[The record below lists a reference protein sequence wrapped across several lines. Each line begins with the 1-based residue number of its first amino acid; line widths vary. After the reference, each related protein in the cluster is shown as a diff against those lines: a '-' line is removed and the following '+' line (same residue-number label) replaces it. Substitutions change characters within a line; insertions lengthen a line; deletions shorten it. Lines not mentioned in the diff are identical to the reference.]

1 MYINFSY
8 KYKNHLYKTY
18 FLLFNRIK
26 DIVYFCRIIIF
37 LVFFMERIMS
47 KKEKKKASAIPVED
61 NLVTPNSSQ
70 IEEDV
75 INKNPVENKEEI
87 ITEDSSDSVSVI
99 VSKDKNEITDAAD
112 DAIKEVNAIAYA
124 DNLKVPANTA
134 ENNSTVSPKSDE
146 TRSETAKD
154 TSTYTAVKEKK
165 SRKKCY
171 IILGVLLLLI
181 ILAFLFS
188 TVFALCN
195 IPNEKILGGISI
207 NGIDVSHLTKQEAE
221 EKVNAAL
228 SQKLQTP
235 LTLQHNDY
243 ETTVFAEQ
251 FDVSFDVTK
260 AVDMAYQ
267 IGRTGNLFENNFTI
281 IKTLFSKTSICA
293 GLSYSEET
301 LNSLITEIENS
312 LPDRLIQ
319 PSYYIDSGQLIIT
332 KGQNGVTIDATGLKD
347 AIIYAMNNIQSDIST
362 ITIPVNQVNANSID
376 IAAIHQEIYKEPQDA
391 YYTTNPYV
399 VHPHVN
405 GLDFSISLEETTA
418 MLAEDKESYV
428 IPLKELTPKV
438 TTNQIGTE
446 AFPDLLGSFSTTYS
460 TKNTNRS
467 TNIRLASSKI
477 NGTVLMPG
485 ETFSYNQV
493 VGKRTA
499 AAGYKSAA
507 VYANGEVTTG
517 IGGGICQVS
526 STLYNAVLY
535 ANLEIVART
544 NHGFNPGYVK
554 AGRDATVSWGGPDFK
569 FKNNRDY
576 PIKIVCSGTGGK
588 INFQIFGMKTDN
600 DYEVEIESNVV
611 QTIAYKTVYQD
622 DSSLAKGKTKVIQ
635 SGSNGCKTE
644 TYKILK
650 KNGKVVS
657 RTLLSKDTYNPHN
670 KVVARGTK

>member
-47 KKEKKKASAIPVED
+47 KKEKKKTSAIPVEA
-61 NLVTPNSSQ
+61 NLVTQNSSQ

-112 DAIKEVNAIAYA
+112 DA
-124 DNLKVPANTA
+124 
-134 ENNSTVSPKSDE
+134 S
-146 TRSETAKD
+146 
-154 TSTYTAVKEKK
+154 STYTAVKEKK

-243 ETTVFAEQ
+243 KTTVFAEQ

-319 PSYYIDSGQLIIT
+319 PSYYMDSGQLIIT

-362 ITIPVNQVNANSID
+362 ITIPVNQVNANAID

-405 GLDFSISLEETTA
+405 GLDFSISLEEATA

-507 VYANGEVTTG
+507 V
-517 IGGGICQVS
+517 
-526 STLYNAVLY
+526 
-535 ANLEIVART
+535 
-544 NHGFNPGYVK
+544 
-554 AGRDATVSWGGPDFK
+554 
-569 FKNNRDY
+569 
-576 PIKIVCSGTGGK
+576 
-588 INFQIFGMKTDN
+588 
-600 DYEVEIESNVV
+600 
-611 QTIAYKTVYQD
+611 
-622 DSSLAKGKTKVIQ
+622 
-635 SGSNGCKTE
+635 
-644 TYKILK
+644 
-650 KNGKVVS
+650 
-657 RTLLSKDTYNPHN
+657 
-670 KVVARGTK
+670 

>member
-1 MYINFSY
+1 M
-8 KYKNHLYKTY
+8 
-18 FLLFNRIK
+18 
-26 DIVYFCRIIIF
+26 
-37 LVFFMERIMS
+37 
-47 KKEKKKASAIPVED
+47 
-61 NLVTPNSSQ
+61 
-70 IEEDV
+70 
-75 INKNPVENKEEI
+75 ENKEKQENLI
-87 ITEDSSDSVSVI
+87 DLNPSDSATI
-99 VSKDKNEITDAAD
+99 AVSKDKNEISDATDNAL
-112 DAIKEVNAIAYA
+112 KEINAIVQE
-124 DNLKVPANTA
+124 DNEEQVVFPE
-134 ENNSTVSPKSDE
+134 ENKETNSMDSSNI
-146 TRSETAKD
+146 SET
-154 TSTYTAVKEKK
+154 SSLVKEKK
-165 SRKKCY
+165 SHKKCF
-171 IILGVLLLLI
+171 ILLLVLLLFF
-181 ILAFLFS
+181 ILLFLFS

-195 IPNEKILGGISI
+195 IPNDKILGGISI
-207 NGIDVSHLTKQEAE
+207 NGIDVSYLTKQEAE
-221 EKVNAAL
+221 EKVKNQIA
-228 SQKLQTP
+228 QKLQTP
-235 LTLQHNDY
+235 ITLQHNDY

-251 FDVSFDVTK
+251 FDVQYDITK

-267 IGRTGNLFENNFTI
+267 IGRTGNLFENNFSI
-281 IKTLFSKTSICA
+281 VKTLFTTTSINC
-293 GLSYSEET
+293 GVSYSEET
-301 LNSLITEIENS
+301 LDALMNEMGNT

-319 PSYYIDSGQLIIT
+319 PSYYIENGQLIIT
-332 KGQNGVTIDATGLKD
+332 KGQNGVVIDTASLKKD
-347 AIIYAMNNIQSDIST
+347 IIYAINNLPSN
-362 ITIPVNQVNANSID
+362 ITNIDIPVNQMNAKSID
-376 IAAIHQEIYKEPQDA
+376 IARIHQEIYKEPQDA

-405 GLDFSISLEETTA
+405 GLDFSISMEEATA
-418 MLAEDKESYV
+418 ILTEEKESYV
-428 IPLKELTPKV
+428 IPLKEITPKV

-460 TKNTNRS
+460 TRNSNRS

-535 ANLEIVART
+535 ANLEIVARK

-569 FKNNRDY
+569 FKNNREY

-588 INFQIFGMKTDN
+588 INFQIFGLKTDN
-600 DYEVEIESNVV
+600 EYEVEIQSNIV
-611 QTIAYKTVYQD
+611 QTIAYKTIYQN
-622 DSSLAKGKTKVIQ
+622 DSSLAKGKTRVIQ

-650 KNGKVVS
+650 QNGKVVS
-657 RTLLSKDTYNPHN
+657 KTLLSKDTYNPHN
-670 KVVARGTK
+670 KIVARGTK

>member
-1 MYINFSY
+1 
-8 KYKNHLYKTY
+8 
-18 FLLFNRIK
+18 
-26 DIVYFCRIIIF
+26 
-37 LVFFMERIMS
+37 MS
-47 KKEKKKASAIPVED
+47 EKEKKKVSAIPVEE
-61 NLVTPNSSQ
+61 NLANPNSSP
-70 IEEDV
+70 IEE
-75 INKNPVENKEEI
+75 NKNSVEKEEESV
-87 ITEDSSDSVSVI
+87 TEKSSVTI
-99 VSKDKNEITDAAD
+99 SKENNEVT
-112 DAIKEVNAIAYA
+112 NA
-124 DNLKVPANTA
+124 A
-134 ENNSTVSPKSDE
+134 ENASSQ
-146 TRSETAKD
+146 
-154 TSTYTAVKEKK
+154 YTAVKEKK

-207 NGIDVSHLTKQEAE
+207 NGVDVSHLTKQDAE
-221 EKVNAAL
+221 EKVKSSLA
-228 SQKLQTP
+228 QKLETP

-281 IKTLFSKTSICA
+281 LKTLFSKTSICA

-319 PSYYIDSGQLIIT
+319 PSYYIDNGQLIIT

-347 AIIYAMNNIQSDIST
+347 AMIYAMNNIQSNIST
-362 ITIPVNQVNANSID
+362 ITIPVNQVNANTID

-399 VHPHVN
+399 VHPQVN
-405 GLDFSISLEETTA
+405 GLDFAISLDEATA
-418 MLAEDKESYV
+418 MLAEDKESYA
-428 IPLKELTPKV
+428 IPLKEVTPKV

-507 VYANGEVTTG
+507 VYSNGEVTTG

-569 FKNNRDY
+569 FKNNREY

-588 INFQIFGMKTDN
+588 INFQIFGLKTAN

-622 DSSLAKGKTKVIQ
+622 DSSLAKEKTKVIQ

-650 KNGKVVS
+650 KNGTVVS

>member
-1 MYINFSY
+1 M
-8 KYKNHLYKTY
+8 
-18 FLLFNRIK
+18 
-26 DIVYFCRIIIF
+26 
-37 LVFFMERIMS
+37 
-47 KKEKKKASAIPVED
+47 KKEKKLNSA
-61 NLVTPNSSQ
+61 NLN
-70 IEEDV
+70 
-75 INKNPVENKEEI
+75 
-87 ITEDSSDSVSVI
+87 SSDSTNIVVSEDK
-99 VSKDKNEITDAAD
+99 SKISNTLEST
-112 DAIKEVNAIAYA
+112 IKEVDTIV
-124 DNLKVPANTA
+124 DVDSS
-134 ENNSTVSPKSDE
+134 ETVSSYKE
-146 TRSETAKD
+146 TQEVTSQENSSYSEILQND
-154 TSTYTAVKEKK
+154 NNGKEKK
-165 SRKKCY
+165 SHKKCY
-171 IILGVLLLLI
+171 ILLLVLLLLV

-188 TVFALCN
+188 TGFALCN
-195 IPNEKILGGISI
+195 IPNNKILNGISI

-221 EKVNAAL
+221 EKVKNQIAE
-228 SQKLQTP
+228 KLKTP
-235 LTLQHNDY
+235 IVLQYNDY

-251 FDVSFDVTK
+251 FDVQYDITK
-260 AVDMAYQ
+260 AIDMVYD
-267 IGRTGNLFENNFTI
+267 IGRTGNLFENNFSI
-281 IKTLFSKTSICA
+281 IKTLFTKTSIYC
-293 GLSYSEET
+293 GVSYSEDT
-301 LNSLITEIENS
+301 LNSLIEEIGNT

-319 PSYYIDSGQLIIT
+319 PNYYIDNGQLIIT
-332 KGQNGVTIDATGLKD
+332 KGQNGVIIDIDSLKNK
-347 AIIYAMNNIQSDIST
+347 IIYAMTNLPSNIT
-362 ITIPVNQVNANSID
+362 NITIPVNQINANSID
-376 IAAIHQEIYKEPQDA
+376 IASIHQEIYKEPQNA

-405 GLDFSISLEETTA
+405 GLDFAISMEEATNLLT
-418 MLAEDKESYV
+418 EDKDSYA
-428 IPLKELTPKV
+428 IPLKETSPKV

-485 ETFSYNQV
+485 DTFSYNQV
-493 VGKRTA
+493 VGKRTT

-535 ANLEIVART
+535 ANLEIIART

-588 INFQIFGMKTDN
+588 INFQIFGLKTDN
-600 DYEVEIESNVV
+600 EYEVEIQSNIV
-611 QTIAYKTVYQD
+611 QTISYKTVYQN

-650 KNGKVVS
+650 QNGKVVS
-657 RTLLSKDTYNPHN
+657 KTLLSKDTYNPHN
-670 KVVARGTK
+670 KIVAKGTK

>member
-1 MYINFSY
+1 
-8 KYKNHLYKTY
+8 
-18 FLLFNRIK
+18 
-26 DIVYFCRIIIF
+26 
-37 LVFFMERIMS
+37 MS
-47 KKEKKKASAIPVED
+47 KKDKKKTSAVSVEEHLAD
-61 NLVTPNSSQ
+61 SNCTNVKKN
-70 IEEDV
+70 IANEEC
-75 INKNPVENKEEI
+75 NTKEMLSEN
-87 ITEDSSDSVSVI
+87 SSDSVSVI
-99 VSKDKNEITDAAD
+99 VSKDKNEITDAVD
-112 DAIKEVNAIAYA
+112 NAIKEVKAIASA
-124 DNLKVPANTA
+124 NNLKEVVKVEETTTPDSSNK
-134 ENNSTVSPKSDE
+134 NNNE
-146 TRSETAKD
+146 SETSK
-154 TSTYTAVKEKK
+154 SPSSYTTVKEKK
-165 SRKKCY
+165 TRKKYY
-171 IILGVLLLLI
+171 ILLSILLLLI
-181 ILAFLFS
+181 VLLALFS
-188 TVFALCN
+188 TAFALCN

-207 NGIDVSHLTKQEAE
+207 NGIDVSHLTKQQAE
-221 EKVNAAL
+221 EKVKESL
-228 SQKLQTP
+228 SEKLQTP
-235 LTLQHNDY
+235 ITLKHNDY

-281 IKTLFSKTSICA
+281 LKTLFSKTSICA

-301 LNSLITEIENS
+301 LDSLITEIGNA

-319 PSYYIDSGQLIIT
+319 PSYYIDNGQLIIT
-332 KGQNGVTIDATGLKD
+332 KGQNGIIIDAIALKD
-347 AIIYAMNNIQSDIST
+347 AIVYAMNNIQSAITT
-362 ITIPVNQVNANSID
+362 IDIPVNQQNANAID

-405 GLDFSISLEETTA
+405 GLDFSISMEEASA
-418 MLAEDKESYV
+418 MLAEEKESYV
-428 IPLKELTPKV
+428 IPLKEITPKV

-535 ANLEIVART
+535 ANLDIVERK

-588 INFQIFGMKTDN
+588 INFQIFGLKTDN

-611 QTIAYKTVYQD
+611 QSIAYKTVYQN

-670 KVVARGTK
+670 KIVAKGTK